1 MSDFLDL
8 IKAEIKKDADKERF
22 YSQHG
27 TCKDV
32 DKTERTCTFV
42 PAGDDA
48 ERYNIRFQSLMG
60 SIRGWVVIPVEG
72 SAITVTFV
80 NKSTGFVSLTEDIEE
95 IIYQGGSNGGLINI
109 EPLITKMNNLE
120 NAHNA
125 LLAKYNAHT
134 HITTATTVTLP
145 APIIGVISP
154 TVATST
160 DTVIP
165 TIRKDIEDKLF
176 LH

>member
-32 DKTERTCTFV
+32 DKTARTCTFV

-48 ERYNIRFQSLMG
+48 ERFDIRFQSLMG
-60 SIRGWVVIPVEG
+60 STRGWVVIPVEG

-80 NKSTGFVSLTEDIEE
+80 NKSTGFVSLTEDIEK
-95 IIYQGGSNGGLINI
+95 IIYQGGSNGGLAIVGPLLSKINA
-109 EPLITKMNNLE
+109 LE
-120 NAHNA
+120 NKVNELIIHSAT
-125 LLAKYNAHT
+125 HT
-134 HITTATTVTLP
+134 H
-145 APIIGVISP
+145 
-154 TVATST
+154 VATSLAAPT
-160 DTVIP
+160 ATPLPIVAGALTP
-165 TIRKDIEDKLF
+165 TIRTEIENTKLQ
-176 LH
+176 H